1 MNLKI
6 REAVSNDYNDISN
19 LNIEV
24 HNLHVKNR
32 PDVYVDIN
40 NPLSKEN
47 FDNLLNT
54 DNTKVFVVENLD
66 NTELAGYSVVKIMDM
81 QSISILVQNKFAFID
96 NFCVRSDYKRNGIG
110 KLLFKHTVDYAK
122 SEGATS
128 LQLGV
133 WEFNEDAINFYE
145 KMGMATRNRRMELN
159 I

>member
-6 REAVSNDYNDISN
+6 REAMSNDYNQICN

-47 FDNLLNT
+47 FDDLLNT
-54 DNTKVFVVENLD
+54 DNTKIFVVENLD

-110 KLLFKHTVDYAK
+110 KLLFEYAVGYAK

-145 KMGMATRNRRMELN
+145 KMGMSTRNRRMELN